1 MATAAG
7 SGFLALGVFLLVGLL
22 IIAAIIYALILLAI
36 EYWYISAPVIS
47 LIIFLAIR
55 KRKKNRK
62 KQTTYQYTNQQ
73 NSNQYTTQENTYQH
87 TSKNNWSHN
96 HQYRKKNYQKNNYNS
111 DYSYNKSYNKSSNS
125 KGFADY
131 WEKWHEIQERRD
143 AATEPLWEKYYESA
157 IDDDD
162 DDSIWNKIN
171 EIDEI
176 FDQEEDELWEKHMD
190 DRYDPGEF
198 HEEYERK
205 TRDGSWERDKAY
217 EKSWNNWQ
225 KAKKDYED
233 ATGQKYSSD
242 WYENFNWDDFL
253 GEKSVNIDECYETL
267 GLPTNVTFNEVKTR
281 YRELALKHHP
291 DRCEDKKQAEEKFKQ
306 IAEAYEQIKKK
317 HMEAEA

>member
-1 MATAAG
+1 MAAAA

-22 IIAAIIYALILLAI
+22 IIAAIVYALILLAI

-73 NSNQYTTQENTYQH
+73 NSNQNTTQENAYQH
-87 TSKNNWSHN
+87 TSENNWSNN
-96 HQYRKKNYQKNNYNS
+96 HQYRKKNYQKNNHNS
-111 DYSYNKSYNKSSNS
+111 DYSYNESYNKSSNS
-125 KGFADY
+125 QGFGDY

-253 GEKSVNIDECYETL
+253 GEESVNIDECYKTL
-267 GLPTNVTFNEVKTR
+267 GLSTNATMKEVKIR

-291 DRCEDKKQAEEKFKQ
+291 DRCEDKKQAEEKFKE

-317 HMEAEA
+317 HMEAQA

>member
-1 MATAAG
+1 MAAAT

-55 KRKKNRK
+55 KRKRNRK

-73 NSNQYTTQENTYQH
+73 NSNQYTTQENAYQH
-87 TSKNNWSHN
+87 TSENNWSHN

-111 DYSYNKSYNKSSNS
+111 DYNYNKSYNKSSNS
-125 KGFADY
+125 QGFGDY

-143 AATEPLWEKYYESA
+143 AATGPLWEKYYESA

-267 GLPTNVTFNEVKTR
+267 GLPTSATFKEVKTR

-291 DRCEDKKQAEEKFKQ
+291 DRCEDKKQAEEKFKE

>member
-1 MATAAG
+1 MAAAT

-55 KRKKNRK
+55 KQKKNRK

-73 NSNQYTTQENTYQH
+73 NSNQYTTQENAYQH
-87 TSKNNWSHN
+87 TSENNWSHN

-111 DYSYNKSYNKSSNS
+111 DYNYNKSYNKSSNS
-125 KGFADY
+125 QGFGGDY

-253 GEKSVNIDECYETL
+253 GEESVNIDECYETL
-267 GLPTNVTFNEVKTR
+267 GLPTSATFKEVKTR

-291 DRCEDKKQAEEKFKQ
+291 DRCEDKKQAEEKFKE

-317 HMEAEA
+317 YMEAEA